1 MMKAN
6 THLDKNLQDIALT
19 FGDGFHFM
27 QLRDALSD
35 IQARLDDPKITTNL
49 PTEAALMKMVGQFA
63 DMCRVIRQ
71 T

>member
-1 MMKAN
+1 MLKPSS
-6 THLDKNLQDIALT
+6 TLDKNLQDIALT

-27 QLRDALSD
+27 QLRDALSV

-63 DMCRVIRQ
+63 EMCRVSRKA
-71 T
+71 

>member
-1 MMKAN
+1 MIKAS

-27 QLRDALSD
+27 QLREALSV
-35 IQARLDDPKITTNL
+35 IQARLGDPKITNL
-49 PTEAALMKMVGQFA
+49 QTEAALMKMVGQFA

-71 T
+71 K